1 MKEFEALAVILWGLL
16 SVVLLFLLSLHVGS
30 FWGAVIATLAGGAT
44 YLFQAVQ
51 FEATEVSKKG
61 RIVLGILQLF
71 PVALFI
77 IAMVIIATGV

>member
-16 SVVLLFLLSLHVGS
+16 SVVLLFLLAVHVGS
-30 FWGAVIATLAGGAT
+30 FWGAIIATLTGGAT
-44 YLFQAVQ
+44 YFFQAVQ

-61 RIVLGILQLF
+61 RIVLSILQLF

-77 IAMVIIATGV
+77 IAMVLIATGV